1 MRSLVISS
9 LASVLARC
17 WARHLDLAEPSHGQP
32 SHELVYE
39 PFYDDLPIVE
49 EEDVLYQPF

>member
-17 WARHLDLAEPSHGQP
+17 WARHLDLADPRAVP
-32 SHELVYE
+32 PCHELVYE

>member
-1 MRSLVISS
+1 LLSTSIGLS
-9 LASVLARC
+9 C
-17 WARHLDLAEPSHGQP
+17 TEPSRGQP